1 MLTRIS
7 LYKPYSHVWGNY
19 QIIMQIIRTF
29 ATRYSYNKTIPQTF
43 FSKESV
49 ILSYEQEKKQSEKR
63 IPKDILRT
71 KKGLASGAA
80 LSSGSFYKRNI
91 RYDDKDNRIED
102 ILTVFD
108 RPFYDLCRDDLW
120 ILDPLSLTVASQ
132 LVY

>member
-1 MLTRIS
+1 M
-7 LYKPYSHVWGNY
+7 
-19 QIIMQIIRTF
+19 IRTF

-49 ILSYEQEKKQSEKR
+49 ILSYEHEKKQSEKR

-80 LSSGSFYKRNI
+80 LSAGSFYKRNI

-102 ILTVFD
+102 VLTVFD

-120 ILDPLSLTVASQ
+120 ILDPLSLTVTS
-132 LVY
+132 

>member
-1 MLTRIS
+1 
-7 LYKPYSHVWGNY
+7 
-19 QIIMQIIRTF
+19 MQIIRTF

-49 ILSYEQEKKQSEKR
+49 ILSYEQAKKQPEKR

-102 ILTVFD
+102 VLTVFD

-120 ILDPLSLTVASQ
+120 ILDPLSLTVSS
-132 LVY
+132 